1 MSAPLDGLLVVS
13 IEQAVAAP
21 LCTRHL
27 ADLGARVIKIESVNG
42 GDFTREFDDVVMGMA
57 AHFVWLNRNKE
68 SVALDLKSS
77 RGRAVLEQL
86 LGRADVVVQNLG
98 PGAAARLKV
107 AAADVVRRFP
117 SVVAV
122 DISGYGSGGP
132 YDDRRAYD
140 VLAQAEGGS
149 CAITGWPSH
158 PAKPGIP
165 VADVGAAMYALT
177 SILAALHARRDT
189 GRGAAVSVC
198 LLDVIAEWMGFA
210 LNQTRY
216 GKAAPQPDGVSSPM
230 VAPYGAYPTNDG
242 DTVVLGTTND
252 AEFRRLAE
260 MVGEPQLA
268 DDPSLAG
275 NARRVS
281 ARRRLDRIITQWT
294 SQRSLPQVQAAAHHH
309 RIGYARLNQVADVLR
324 HPQLSK
330 RRRWVWVGSPVGR
343 IAALLPPFVVE
354 QWTIRTDPVPALGEH
369 SAAVLSW
376 LGYPAAVIDELIAE
390 GLVATSIM
398 NTPTAPG

>member
-1 MSAPLDGLLVVS
+1 MS

-27 ADLGARVIKIESVNG
+27 ADLGARVIKIESVDG
-42 GDFTREFDDVVMGMA
+42 GDFTREYDNVVLGMA

-77 RGRAVLEQL
+77 RGREVLEQL

-98 PGAAARLKV
+98 PGAAKRLSI
-107 AAADVVRRFP
+107 AAPDVVRRFP

-122 DISGYGSGGP
+122 DISGYGTGGP

-140 VLAQAEGGS
+140 VLAQSEGGS
-149 CAITGWPSH
+149 CAITGWPGR

-177 SILAALHARRDT
+177 SILAALHARHDT

-216 GKAAPQPDGVSSPM
+216 GNAAPQPSGVSSPM

-260 MVGEPQLA
+260 MIGEPQLA
-268 DDPSLAG
+268 DDPSLIG
-275 NARRVS
+275 NARRVN
-281 ARRRLDRIITQWT
+281 ARRRLDETITRWT
-294 SQRSLPQVQAAAHHH
+294 SQRSLTQVQTAAHEH
-309 RIGYARLNQVADVLR
+309 RIGYARLNQVADVLS
-324 HPQLSK
+324 HPQLTE
-330 RRRWVWVGSPVGR
+330 RHRWVAVGSPVGP
-343 IAALLPPFVVE
+343 ISALLPPFDSE
-354 QWTIRTDPVPALGEH
+354 QWTIRTDSVPALGEH

-376 LGYPAAVIDELIAE
+376 LGYPEPVIDELTAA
-390 GLVATSIM
+390 GLVG
-398 NTPTAPG
+398 TPTTNTSTTQG